1 MSAWQLVAISTAAVL
16 ALYAVG
22 VVALIAAGR
31 RTEAVTLARFVP
43 DCAILFRRLVADHR
57 VPRLRKLIL
66 GAVALY
72 LVTPIDLV
80 PDFIPV
86 AGALDDAIVAAV
98 ALRVLLR
105 GTTVALLREHWPGPR
120 SSLDVVLRFGGL
132 RPA

>member
-1 MSAWQLVAISTAAVL
+1 MSAWQPVAISTAAVL
-16 ALYAVG
+16 ALYAAG
-22 VVALIAAGR
+22 VLALIAAGR

-57 VPRLRKLIL
+57 VPRSRKLIL

-105 GTTVALLREHWPGPR
+105 GTTAPLLREHWPGPR
-120 SSLDVVLRFGGL
+120 SSLDVLLRFGGL